1 MCQPDVRKGMPPRR
15 LERGTFEQKFKSAFV
30 DPVFAPLQREL
41 QAIADAAW
49 DAYDDS
55 RKAPITRKAGAGF
68 ADPDY
73 EIAIDWLT
81 ARDAIDDARRR
92 HDDAAGASRILIV
105 NGSSRTEHT
114 CPGEMSKS
122 LAPGRD
128 RARNHQGA
136 LRIRSRRSRP
146 EPHDVGVRQDHSS
159 LQVLRVDG
167 DAAVSLALQLL
178 PELRARAGA

>member
-1 MCQPDVRKGMPPRR
+1 MSQPDVRKGMPPRR
-15 LERGTFEQKFKSAFV
+15 LERGTFEQRFKSAFV
-30 DPVFAPLQREL
+30 DPMFAPLQREL

-81 ARDAIDDARRR
+81 TRAAIDDARRR
-92 HDDAAGASRILIV
+92 HDDPAGPSRILVV

-114 CPGEMSKS
+114 CPGGTC
-122 LAPGRD
+122 LASRLKP
-128 RARNHQGA
+128 
-136 LRIRSRRSRP
+136 LRT
-146 EPHDVGVRQDHSS
+146 V
-159 LQVLRVDG
+159 
-167 DAAVSLALQLL
+167 
-178 PELRARAGA
+178 